1 MVFVEVVLV
10 ELGVVVLVVTVVA
23 DDVVPVVSKIDNQMK
38 SDVQLM

>member
-10 ELGVVVLVVTVVA
+10 GLGVVVLVVTVVA
-23 DDVVPVVSKIDNQMK
+23 EDVVPVVSKIDILIK